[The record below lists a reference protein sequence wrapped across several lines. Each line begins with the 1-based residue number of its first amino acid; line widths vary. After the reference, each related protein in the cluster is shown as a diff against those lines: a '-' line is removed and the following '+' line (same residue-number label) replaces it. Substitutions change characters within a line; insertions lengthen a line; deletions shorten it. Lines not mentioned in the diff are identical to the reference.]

1 MKQWLSDFKLA
12 LIQEDI
18 DKLESLLNTLD
29 LKKMLEDL
37 ARDFQSDELKDKLN
51 DKLNDNLEQMRA
63 LLQEAIVLMNAKK
76 NSKACEIQKIQKAL
90 KYFKD

>member
-18 DKLESLLNTLD
+18 DKLENLLNTLD

-37 ARDFQSDELKDKLN
+37 VRDFQSDELK

>member
-29 LKKMLEDL
+29 LKKILEDL
-37 ARDFQSDELKDKLN
+37 ARDFQSDELK

>member
-1 MKQWLSDFKLA
+1 MKQWLNDFKLA

-29 LKKMLEDL
+29 LKKMLEHL
-37 ARDFQSDELKDKLN
+37 ARDFQSDELK

-63 LLQEAIVLMNAKK
+63 LLQEAIILMNAKK

>member
-18 DKLESLLNTLD
+18 DKLDSLLNTLD

-37 ARDFQSDELKDKLN
+37 ARDFQSDELK

>member
-51 DKLNDNLEQMRA
+51 DNLEQMRA
-63 LLQEAIVLMNAKK
+63 LLQEALALMNAKK

>member
-18 DKLESLLNTLD
+18 DKLESLLNMLD

-37 ARDFQSDELKDKLN
+37 VRDFQSDELK

-63 LLQEAIVLMNAKK
+63 LLQEAIVLMSAKK

>member
-51 DKLNDNLEQMRA
+51 DNLEQMRA

-76 NSKACEIQKIQKAL
+76 NSKACEIQKFQKAL

>member
-1 MKQWLSDFKLA
+1 MKQWLNDFKLA

-51 DKLNDNLEQMRA
+51 DNLEQMRA

>member
-18 DKLESLLNTLD
+18 DKLESLLNMLD

-37 ARDFQSDELKDKLN
+37 ARDFQSDELK

>member
-37 ARDFQSDELKDKLN
+37 ARDFQSNELK

>member
-51 DKLNDNLEQMRA
+51 DNLEQMRA

>member
-18 DKLESLLNTLD
+18 NKLESLLNTLD

-37 ARDFQSDELKDKLN
+37 VRDFQSDELK

>member
-37 ARDFQSDELKDKLN
+37 VRDFQSDELK

>member
-29 LKKMLEDL
+29 LKKMLEHL
-37 ARDFQSDELKDKLN
+37 ARDFQSDELK

>member
-51 DKLNDNLEQMRA
+51 DNLEQMRA
-63 LLQEAIVLMNAKK
+63 LLQEAIVLMNTKK

>member
-37 ARDFQSDELKDKLN
+37 ARDFQSDDLK

>member
-12 LIQEDI
+12 LIQEDVN
-18 DKLESLLNTLD
+18 KLEGLLNTLD

-51 DKLNDNLEQMRA
+51 DNLRQIKA
-63 LLQEAIVLMNAKK
+63 LLQEAVVLISEKK

>member
-51 DKLNDNLEQMRA
+51 DNLEQTRA
-63 LLQEAIVLMNAKK
+63 LLQEAIALMNAKK

>member
-51 DKLNDNLEQMRA
+51 DNLEQIRA

>member
-37 ARDFQSDELKDKLN
+37 ARDFQSDKLK

>member
-29 LKKMLEDL
+29 LKKMLEHL

-51 DKLNDNLEQMRA
+51 DNLEQIRA

>member
-51 DKLNDNLEQMRA
+51 DNLEQMRA
-63 LLQEAIVLMNAKK
+63 LLQEAIALMNAKK

>member
-37 ARDFQSDELKDKLN
+37 ARDFQSDDLK

-63 LLQEAIVLMNAKK
+63 LLQEAIVLMNVKK

>member
-37 ARDFQSDELKDKLN
+37 ARDFQSDELKDKL
-51 DKLNDNLEQMRA
+51 DDNLEQMRA

>member
-1 MKQWLSDFKLA
+1 MKQWLNDFKLA

-37 ARDFQSDELKDKLN
+37 VRDFQSDELK

>member
-18 DKLESLLNTLD
+18 DKLESLLNMLD

-37 ARDFQSDELKDKLN
+37 VRDFQSDELK

>member
-29 LKKMLEDL
+29 LKKMLEDI
-37 ARDFQSDELKDKLN
+37 ARDFQSDELK

>member
-51 DKLNDNLEQMRA
+51 DNLEQVRA

>member
-1 MKQWLSDFKLA
+1 MKQWLNDFKLA

-29 LKKMLEDL
+29 LKKMLEHL
-37 ARDFQSDELKDKLN
+37 ARDFQSDELK